1 MIFQSLSVYNF
12 GPFKGLHD
20 IELSPNKNAPIILF
34 GALNGSG
41 KTTLFDSIQLALF
54 GKYIKAAG
62 KFTGG
67 YEKYLRSLI
76 NRDSVEENDTYI
88 QLSFQVEIENE
99 TKDIT
104 IERQWSHD
112 KRVKENCS
120 IFIEGVHDENLSK
133 RAYEFIQDFIS
144 PELSNLFFFDGEKI
158 ESLADPEKSKF
169 IISQGINDLLGVNSI
184 DSLIKT
190 LTVVERRKA
199 AKLAESQEEVSLIE
213 EQQKIQLLDKN
224 LKSIN
229 EKISDVEHG
238 IHQKETEILEHNK
251 VMNASG
257 AQLFKKRDEYKNLL
271 NINAQKSSNI
281 ETRIQ
286 DHLAGDLPLLLVK
299 DLMREMLEIQ
309 KNSDSFTIQ
318 TADIVKKEIKN
329 FIKVNNIK
337 FDNNNSEDIVQK
349 YFQSIDDNIN
359 KYPFLAE
366 DPTILDEDQVIHIE
380 NLNKELIKETQEV
393 ADEKNEI
400 EKNLAAIPENNKVSD
415 LISVEKKY
423 SNELL
428 ELKVKYNLL
437 NNELI
442 EIEKQLDNTNKILD
456 QKIEV
461 ISENESIS
469 ELDRNIIITSKKSR
483 KTLQDF
489 KLKLTHK
496 HIDKINDQ
504 ITECFN
510 KVHRKGSANT
520 SFKINPQ
527 DFSISMY
534 IDDEEFNIS
543 MMSSGERQLLAISIL
558 WSLSILANKDMPIL
572 IDTPLARL
580 DSKHRENLLKEYF
593 PRSSHQVLIFST
605 DEEIDNKYYP
615 LIESSVSHKYLI
627 EFDKKTS
634 LSSIAKGYFKEVINT

>member
-12 GPFKGLHD
+12 GPFKGQHD
-20 IELSPNKNAPIILF
+20 LELSPNKNAPIILF

-76 NRDSVEENDTYI
+76 NRDSVSENDTYI

-99 TKDIT
+99 TKNIT
-104 IERQWSHD
+104 IKRQWSDD
-112 KRVKENCS
+112 KRIKENCS
-120 IFIEGVHDENLSK
+120 IFIEGVYDESLSK

-184 DSLIKT
+184 NSLIKT

-199 AKLAESQEEVSLIE
+199 AKLAENQEEVSLIE
-213 EQQKIQLLDKN
+213 EQQKIELLEKN
-224 LKSIN
+224 LELIKD
-229 EKISDVEHG
+229 KIADTQNS
-238 IHQKETEILEHNK
+238 IHQKEADILEHNK
-251 VMNASG
+251 VMTASG

-271 NINAQKSSNI
+271 ILNTHKNDATQI
-281 ETRIQ
+281 RVQ
-286 DHLAGDLPLLLVK
+286 DYLAGDLPLLLVK
-299 DLMREMLEIQ
+299 DLIKEMRDIQ
-309 KNSDSFTIQ
+309 KSSTSFTTQ

-329 FIKVNNIK
+329 FVKVKNIK
-337 FDNNNSEDIVQK
+337 FTDSNSDDVVHEYFKSIDNN
-349 YFQSIDDNIN
+349 ID

-366 DPTILDEDQVIHIE
+366 NPIILDEAHINNIE
-380 NLNKELIKETQEV
+380 NINKELMKDVEEV
-393 ADEKNEI
+393 TSERDEI
-400 EKNLAAIPENNKVSD
+400 EKNLAAIPENNKVAD
-415 LISVEKKY
+415 LISLEKKY

-428 ELKVKYNLL
+428 EVKVKYNLL
-437 NNELI
+437 INESI
-442 EIEKQLDNTNKILD
+442 EIEKQLENTNKILD

-461 ISENESIS
+461 ISENESVS

-483 KTLQDF
+483 ETLRDF
-489 KLKLTHK
+489 KLKLTQK
-496 HIDKINDQ
+496 HIDKINNQ
-504 ITECFN
+504 ITECFT
-510 KVHRKGSANT
+510 KIHRKGTANT
-520 SFKINPQ
+520 SFKVNPH
-527 DFSISMY
+527 DFSISML
-534 IDDEEFNIS
+534 IDNDEFSIS

-580 DSKHRENLLKEYF
+580 DSKHRQNLLKEYF
-593 PRSSHQVLIFST
+593 PKSSHQVLIFST

-615 LIESSVSHKYLI
+615 LIKNAVSHKYLI
-627 EFDKKTS
+627 EFDEETS
-634 LSSIAKGYFKEVINT
+634 LSSISKGYFEEVINT